1 MLVNYDALKQKG
13 EPCRN
18 GKALTLYNKVYFLR
32 RTSSGYQ
39 PLYP

>member
-18 GKALTLYNKVYFLR
+18 GKALTLYNKVPVGGINLVR
-32 RTSSGYQ
+32 I
-39 PLYP
+39 